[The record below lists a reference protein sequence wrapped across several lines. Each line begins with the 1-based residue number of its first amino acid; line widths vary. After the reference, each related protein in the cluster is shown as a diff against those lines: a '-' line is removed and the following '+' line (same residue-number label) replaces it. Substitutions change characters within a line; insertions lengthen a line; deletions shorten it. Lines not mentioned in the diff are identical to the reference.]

1 MAKDKKDD
9 KGDHP
14 NKPSNSAFKQ
24 QRLKAWQPILT
35 PKPVISFFIAVG
47 LIFILVGVLL
57 FYTSASTQD
66 FVFRY
71 DQNCTQYDGASCQ
84 ITLNVEEDMEAPV
97 YVYYR
102 LTNFYQNHRRYVK
115 SRDDQQLRGNV
126 LPYSDVATN
135 CDPLVSNG
143 TSQAQKD
150 VYFPCGLIAASM
162 FNDVFQFGELD
173 VSEKGIAW
181 PSDVE
186 NKFRKPEGTIEG
198 TPIMDDGPLSDFNI
212 TDEHFIVWMRT
223 AALPD
228 FRKLYGIIN
237 KDVPKGSY
245 QVTVLNNFNVTGFD
259 GTKSIVLATT
269 SWLGGKNP
277 FLGIAYMVVGGISLL
292 QGLLF
297 LARHL
302 IAPRKL
308 GDTSY
313 LRWTR

>member
-1 MAKDKKDD
+1 
-9 KGDHP
+9 
-14 NKPSNSAFKQ
+14 
-24 QRLKAWQPILT
+24 
-35 PKPVISFFIAVG
+35 
-47 LIFILVGVLL
+47 
-57 FYTSASTQD
+57 
-66 FVFRY
+66 
-71 DQNCTQYDGASCQ
+71 
-84 ITLNVEEDMEAPV
+84 
-97 YVYYR
+97 
-102 LTNFYQNHRRYVK
+102 
-115 SRDDQQLRGNV
+115 
-126 LPYSDVATN
+126 
-135 CDPLVSNG
+135 
-143 TSQAQKD
+143 
-150 VYFPCGLIAASM
+150 M

-297 LARHL
+297 L
-302 IAPRKL
+302 
-308 GDTSY
+308 
-313 LRWTR
+313 